1 LTDFY
6 VITSAT
12 STPHLQALSASI
24 EREVKTKAQVSARV
38 SGDAESAWIVVDFGD
53 VIAHIFLPEAREYY
67 DIEELWRNPP
77 VEK

>member
-1 LTDFY
+1 MTDFY
-6 VITSAT
+6 VIASAT

-24 EREVKTKAQVSARV
+24 EREVKTKAKVSARI

>member
-1 LTDFY
+1 MT
-6 VITSAT
+6 
-12 STPHLQALSASI
+12 
-24 EREVKTKAQVSARV
+24 ARV